1 MDAATLVLAKKH
13 TDEQVAQKA
22 NIDGYY
28 ETLAAGTADNLVD
41 RKGTGTSQNFLY
53 RTSCGDASIADDG
66 SGIIQSIQGNTLI
79 WNQLCPNNIL
89 TGTGYTRT
97 STTITITNNTVTNF
111 NDTNCFIGVKTI
123 IGHKYYLKINS
134 NTPYLRLRNYFT
146 GGAFLEVNDGK
157 IYTET
162 MAGNICLGF
171 VAPIENGTYDLT
183 INVIDLTQ
191 MFGAGMEPS
200 TVAEFKEMFPLDY
213 YEYNAG
219 ELLNLT
225 ATGIKTVGFN
235 AFNIATGTA
244 ALLGGNQYQ
253 ITGTYESVE
262 YSTGEVLLIS
272 EGLFTPTENGTL
284 TVIGGEDDVCVHLT
298 WSGYRNGEY
307 EDYWERTHP
316 LPITTITDSNGDA
329 IFPDGLKS
337 AINACDEITPTKAI
351 KRIGVVDMGN
361 LNWSANTGATGWI
374 APPPSGFKI
383 VSNST
388 LANMRCIPYQTVR
401 GSESSADIQKTI
413 SFVNSSFF
421 TVRDTSY
428 ADAAAFKTAMSGVML
443 YYELAEPVEYE
454 FPESLNLTYKVAD
467 FGTEQILPVND
478 AEPTTAP
485 FIGVIKYSDDF
496 TRQLATM
503 HKNYQSQDS
512 MDALLAEL
520 GTACGGTFKKEWDD
534 INSKWTYTFT
544 PTPSGGGE

>member
-22 NIDGYY
+22 NLDGYY

-41 RKGTGTSQNFLY
+41 RKGNGSPHNFLY
-53 RTSCGDASIADDG
+53 RTSCGDASIANDG
-66 SGIIQSIQGNTLI
+66 NGIIQSIHGNTLV
-79 WNQLCPNNIL
+79 WNQLVD
-89 TGTGYTRT
+89 TGTT
-97 STTITITNNTVTNF
+97 SVTTVNTQKYLTV
-111 NDTNCFIGVKTI
+111 IGGVKSI
-123 IGHKYYLKINS
+123 ITGDGSAIS
-134 NTPYLRLRNYFT
+134 VT
-146 GGAFLEVNDGK
+146 GGVDTVFN
-157 IYTET
+157 
-162 MAGNICLGF
+162 
-171 VAPIENGTYDLT
+171 
-183 INVIDLTQ
+183 LTQ

-219 ELLNLT
+219 EFLHLK

-244 ALLGGNQYQ
+244 ALFGGSQYQ
-253 ITGTYESVE
+253 ITGTYAFVE
-262 YSTGEVLLIS
+262 YSTGEELTPDVD
-272 EGLFTPTENGTL
+272 GLFTPTENGML
-284 TVIGGEDDVCVHLT
+284 TVVDGSTDTCVHLV

-307 EDYWERTHP
+307 EKYWENTKE
-316 LPITTITDSNGDA
+316 LPITTITDSNGDV

-337 AINACDEITPTKAI
+337 AINAYDEITPTKAI

-361 LNWSANTGATGWI
+361 LKWSANAGGTGWI
-374 APPPSGFKI
+374 ALPPSDFKK
-383 VSNST
+383 VGNTT
-388 LANMRCIPYQTVR
+388 LANMRCIPYQTLR
-401 GSESSADIQKTI
+401 GADSSVDTQKTI
-413 SFVNSSFF
+413 CFINSSAFS
-421 TVRDTSY
+421 VRDASY

-478 AEPTTAP
+478 AEPTTAS

-544 PTPSGGGE
+544 PAPSGGGE